1 MICNL
6 ELIAVNHL
14 VAAIFILWRDDT
26 VLGECK
32 SSRLRP
38 EGLSKIGIWAC
49 HCSLLLIRRE
59 VILRLAH
66 NTEILY
72 ILVFN

>member
-1 MICNL
+1 MVRNL

-14 VAAIFILWRDDT
+14 VAAIFILRRDAF
-26 VLGECK
+26 LSECEP
-32 SSRLRP
+32 SGLRS
-38 EGLSKIGIWAC
+38 EWLAKVGVWAC
-49 HCSLLLIRRE
+49 HGLLIRE
-59 VILRLAH
+59 VILTLTH